1 MAIKIDVPGIGEI
14 TVEGLAQEDTMQQI
28 LAAVQKSEKSK
39 RKDEAAADKIKK
51 DAEAAKKKETEA
63 TKKQT
68 NALERFI
75 ARAKE
80 ENERYKGVS
89 GAMDRFGE
97 ALGASVKGIEKAT
110 KAIAVTTVSAF
121 ASLITTY
128 DSMVAEPIQ
137 AGKGML
143 QTAINLTRNLLD
155 IGIDVGV
162 AAGKALV
169 GWIPFVG
176 GGMALIVDAFGTLA
190 HKVVGVANDLVTVAN
205 EVLAKEFQKRADM
218 FTALSG
224 IQASFI
230 GGMSTMADLAGQS
243 GVGIKTFTEAVVSAR
258 PFITAMGVDAGTATK
273 LLAKGFAALT
283 ATGVRDELFNLGI
296 AYKDQGKLMAQ
307 YMAQQRASGVNLNDL
322 TNNQSALST
331 GTLEYAKHLR
341 VISDITGQDAVALM
355 DQARAEAQR
364 GALMTQLTDKQA
376 KAFQDSFATMA
387 ALPGQQGSKLQ
398 SALAQ
403 MLAGGVV
410 TDPVI
415 AGNQII
421 MDMLKKT
428 ADQVSRGN
436 VDMVIATQQN
446 LGVAANAYR
455 AAGDSATDFATLMNP
470 GGTGAVAQ
478 GMSQFGNALRQY
490 RYDPSV
496 AATAMDAAD
505 AQAQSTNAFVALTS
519 VMTAFQV
526 RMEGLAGEALPAYT
540 AAMMS
545 ATEATFRIVN
555 AGLDFITGKIGV
567 VQLIMQS
574 LGMSKAAGSPDDKA
588 KADALLPGLGDLIS
602 GASKSFEDKGDK
614 SSDALASAQSSAKQT
629 TSPGDLSTASSKYTP
644 PPEKTPTVAMPTFAD
659 GGVASGS
666 ASGFA
671 ATLHGT
677 EAVVPLPNNRSIPV
691 SLDSSSLT
699 AAMHQQSGILTQILS
714 TMQKNNNLTSGILQ
728 ASM

>member
-1 MAIKIDVPGIGEI
+1 
-14 TVEGLAQEDTMQQI
+14 
-28 LAAVQKSEKSK
+28 
-39 RKDEAAADKIKK
+39 
-51 DAEAAKKKETEA
+51 
-63 TKKQT
+63 
-68 NALERFI
+68 
-75 ARAKE
+75 
-80 ENERYKGVS
+80 
-89 GAMDRFGE
+89 
-97 ALGASVKGIEKAT
+97 
-110 KAIAVTTVSAF
+110 
-121 ASLITTY
+121 
-128 DSMVAEPIQ
+128 
-137 AGKGML
+137 
-143 QTAINLTRNLLD
+143 
-155 IGIDVGV
+155 
-162 AAGKALV
+162 
-169 GWIPFVG
+169 
-176 GGMALIVDAFGTLA
+176 
-190 HKVVGVANDLVTVAN
+190 
-205 EVLAKEFQKRADM
+205 
-218 FTALSG
+218 
-224 IQASFI
+224 
-230 GGMSTMADLAGQS
+230 
-243 GVGIKTFTEAVVSAR
+243 
-258 PFITAMGVDAGTATK
+258 MGVDAGTATK

-307 YMAQQRASGVNLNDL
+307 YMAQQRASGANLNDL
-322 TNNQSALST
+322 TNNQSALSS

-364 GALMTQLTDKQA
+364 GSLMTQLTGQQA
-376 KAFQDSFATMA
+376 KAFQDAYATLA
-387 ALPGQQGSKLQ
+387 AMPGQQGPKLQ

-428 ADQVSRGN
+428 AAQVSRGN

-455 AAGDSATDFATLMNP
+455 VAGDSATDFATLMNP
-470 GGTGAVAQ
+470 GGTSAVAQ

-505 AQAQSTNAFVALTS
+505 AQAQASNAYVGLTS
-519 VMTAFQV
+519 AMTAFQV

-540 AAMMS
+540 AAMLT
-545 ATEATFRIVN
+545 ATETTFRVVN
-555 AGLDFITGKIGV
+555 ARLDFITGKIGV

-574 LGMSKAAGSPDDKA
+574 LGMSKAGGSGDDKA

-602 GASKSFEDKGDK
+602 AASGSWEDKGGK
-614 SSDALASAQSSAKQT
+614 TSEALASAQSSARQT

-644 PPEKTPTVAMPTFAD
+644 PSSATPAAPDYKTAIAAAAGSFAE
-659 GGVASGS
+659 GGIASGS
-666 ASGFA
+666 VGGFA

-691 SLDSSSLT
+691 NLDSSTLT
-699 AAMHQQSGILTQILS
+699 AAVHQQSGILAQILT